1 MRNAAGHR
9 MGLNALVHGAARL
22 ELTGAL
28 VEELV
33 NDALEAGIALTDV
46 ESRGAYVLR
55 LTVDERDLDTLRA
68 MAEKR
73 YLDVHPL
80 SLRGGSRSRALL
92 RRRAALL
99 VLAALT
105 AAGLFLASLFIWDVD
120 IRGAEQLSHG
130 QILRAL
136 EDSGLHY
143 GSFWPALSAG
153 DIRNALLLRLPELA
167 WASVNLNG
175 SRAEVLVL
183 ERAEKPEI
191 YQQTDFADLTAK
203 AAGIITRTAVRN
215 GKCMVRTGTVVTPGE
230 LLIAGTVDSL
240 TAEPRQV
247 RALGEVWA
255 QTFHECTAV
264 CPLPERRKTAGGRGF
279 SRFAVKIGEK
289 RVNFY
294 FNSGNPIDE
303 YDKILHEIKIGIPG
317 LFTLPISLIGER
329 YTEIRTVPTAS
340 TRADEIAERLKEKLR
355 QSIEGEILAETVN
368 VCESEQLL
376 TVTLRAQCEENI
388 AELAKIES

>member
-1 MRNAAGHR
+1 MRKAAGHR
-9 MGLNALVHGAARL
+9 MGLNRYVHGAARL

-28 VEELV
+28 IEELL
-33 NDALEAGIALTDV
+33 NDAAEAGIVLRAV
-46 ESRGAYVLR
+46 ESCGSCVLR
-55 LTVDERDLDTLRA
+55 LTVDERDLAALRS
-68 MAEKR
+68 MAERR
-73 YLDVHPL
+73 YLDVHSL
-80 SLRGGSRSRALL
+80 SLRGGSQSRALL
-92 RRRAALL
+92 RRRAVLL
-99 VLAALT
+99 LLSSLT

-120 IRGAEQLSHG
+120 IRGAERLSHG

-136 EDSGLHY
+136 EDSGLRY

-153 DIRNALLLRLPELA
+153 EIRNALLLRLPELA

-175 SRAEVLVL
+175 SRAEVLLL
-183 ERAEKPEI
+183 ERTEKPEI
-191 YQQTDFADLTAK
+191 YQQTAFADLTAK
-203 AAGIITRTAVRN
+203 AAGIVTRTAVQN
-215 GKCMVRTGTVVTPGE
+215 GKCTVRPGTLVAPGE

-264 CPLPERRKTAGGRGF
+264 CPLPERRKIDGGRGF
-279 SRFAVKIGEK
+279 TRFAVKIGEK

-303 YDKILHEIKIGIPG
+303 YDKILYEIKLGVPG
-317 LFTLPISLIGER
+317 LFTLPISLLCER
-329 YTEIRTVPTAS
+329 CTEIRTVPETGSRSEEITA
-340 TRADEIAERLKEKLR
+340 RLKERLL
-355 QSIEGEILAETVN
+355 QSIEGEILSETVN

-388 AELAKIES
+388 AVLSTKES

>member
-9 MGLNALVHGAARL
+9 MGLNRIIHGAVRL

-33 NDALEAGIALTDV
+33 NDAAAAGIKLTDV

-55 LTVDERDLDTLRA
+55 LTVDERDLPALRA

-73 YLDVHPL
+73 YLDVHQL
-80 SLRGGSRSRALL
+80 ALRGGSESRAML
-92 RRRAALL
+92 RRRAGLL
-99 VLAALT
+99 VLAAVT
-105 AAGLFLASLFIWDVD
+105 GMGLFLASLFIWEVD
-120 IRGAEQLSHG
+120 IRGAEHVSHG
-130 QILRAL
+130 RILRAL

-143 GSFWPALSAG
+143 GSFWPALSSG
-153 DIRNALLLRLPELA
+153 EIRNTLLLRLPELA

-183 ERAEKPEI
+183 ERSEKPEI

-203 AAGIITRTAVRN
+203 TAGIVTRTAVRN
-215 GKCMVRTGTVVTPGE
+215 GKCTVMPGALVTPGE

-240 TAEPRQV
+240 TAEPRKV
-247 RALGEVWA
+247 RALGEIWA

-264 CPLPERRKTAGGRGF
+264 CPLPEEKKTGGGRGF

-294 FNSGNPIDE
+294 INSGNPIDE
-303 YDKILHEIKIGIPG
+303 YDKIQYEIKLGIPG
-317 LFTLPISLIGER
+317 LFTLPVSLIGEIF
-329 YTEIRTVPTAS
+329 TEIRTVPDAS
-340 TRADEIAERLKEKLR
+340 TRTDEITARLKETLR
-355 QSIEGEILAETVN
+355 QGIEGEVLAETATVS
-368 VCESEQLL
+368 ESDSLL

-388 AELAKIES
+388 AVLSK